1 MYPVPVMRPTPNPRP
16 TRRRHV
22 ALAAAALSLVGL
34 GLTGCYN
41 GQEATTNV
49 QATQPSGNGNVLKAG
64 QIVVDNATAVQ
75 DEAGNATVLMR
86 ITNQGDKADTLI
98 AAVLANVPATI
109 TPNSI
114 DIGPGQSISFAW
126 ESTNYVSV
134 DGLNAPMSSYVQ
146 FGLQFLNAGITSTNI
161 MIVPPVGMYAG
172 ITQN

>member
-1 MYPVPVMRPTPNPRP
+1 MRPTPNPRP
-16 TRRRHV
+16 TRLRQV
-22 ALAAAALSLVGL
+22 GLAAAGLSLLSL

-41 GQEATTNV
+41 GQDATTNV

-86 ITNQGDKADTLI
+86 ITNQGNEADTLI
-98 AAVLANVPATI
+98 AAVLANLPATI
-109 TPNSI
+109 TPDSI
-114 DIGPGQSISFAW
+114 EIGPGQSISFAW

>member
-1 MYPVPVMRPTPNPRP
+1 MYPAPVMSPTPILRP
-16 TRRRHV
+16 TRRRQV
-22 ALAAAALSLVGL
+22 ALAAAALSLVSV

-86 ITNQGDKADTLI
+86 ITNQGDKADTLM

-109 TPNSI
+109 TPDSI
-114 DIGPGQSISFAW
+114 EIGPGQSISFAW

-172 ITQN
+172 ITQS

>member
-1 MYPVPVMRPTPNPRP
+1 MSPTPILRP

-22 ALAAAALSLVGL
+22 ALAAAALSLVSL

-86 ITNQGDKADTLI
+86 ITNQGDKADTLM

-109 TPNSI
+109 TPDSI
-114 DIGPGQSISFAW
+114 EIGPGQSISFAW

-134 DGLNAPMSSYVQ
+134 DGLNAPMSSYVLY
-146 FGLQFLNAGITSTNI
+146 GLQFLNAGITSTNI